1 MARPLIWLV
10 VILLSVLLVWQIS
23 DDANPL
29 PRVNRTEVTLQ
40 EVETLAAV
48 YDRMTRAQLAD
59 ARRLIRQWDSVNRQP

>member
-10 VILLSVLLVWQIS
+10 VILLPVLLFWKTS
-23 DDANPL
+23 DDASPL
-29 PRVNRTEVTLQ
+29 PRVSRTEMTLQ

-59 ARRLIRQWDSVNRQP
+59 AGRLIREWGPVNRQP

>member
-10 VILLSVLLVWQIS
+10 VILLPVLLVWQTS
-23 DDANPL
+23 DDASPL

-40 EVETLAAV
+40 EVETLTAV

>member
-10 VILLSVLLVWQIS
+10 VILLPVLLVWKTS
-23 DDANPL
+23 DDASPL
-29 PRVNRTEVTLQ
+29 FRVGRTEMTLQ

-59 ARRLIRQWDSVNRQP
+59 ARRLIREWGPVNRQP

>member
-10 VILLSVLLVWQIS
+10 VILLPVLLVWQTS
-23 DDANPL
+23 DDASPL
-29 PRVNRTEVTLQ
+29 PRVNRTEMTLQ
-40 EVETLAAV
+40 EVETLTAV

>member
-10 VILLSVLLVWQIS
+10 VILLPVLLVWQTS
-23 DDANPL
+23 DDASPL
-29 PRVNRTEVTLQ
+29 PRVNRTEMTLQ

>member
-59 ARRLIRQWDSVNRQP
+59 ARRLIRQWDSVNGQP